1 MAIITPGWFFVW
13 AVAGIVFCSLSLHY
27 SGGWGGILTIVLL
40 PLMLVVG
47 MALQG
52 RKGPRAPEI
61 DLKGLVKRTAPGATP
76 GANSAEAKSAAVAPE
91 AGSATVVPTEQPTD
105 EH

>member
-61 DLKGLVKRTAPGATP
+61 DLKGLVKRTAPGATTP

-91 AGSATVVPTEQPTD
+91 APVAPGEQPTD